1 MTAEAR
7 CQPHEK
13 KYFHTF
19 PTIFLLQKWL
29 PIHWDNSKRCFSSVF
44 QSLYVLVLVDL
55 YPAKEWSE
63 SVFLSVFFKAIATL
77 PPWAALIFWPQ
88 PFLNYAHSSFWQ
100 WLVDIFPR
108 LRWYI
113 SSASLIYFLGAQNL
127 ASLQMFGW
135 AQPSISTKGYFSDL
149 ILNIY
154 EKDLL
159 DMPILPWHHDGN
171 NISFEDPLD
180 SNAVSKMISK
190 HTCSFR

>member
-19 PTIFLLQKWL
+19 PTIFLLKKWL

-113 SSASLIYFLGAQNL
+113 SLALKIWHLCKCLVGHSHQFRQKDISLTSFWIFMKKICLICPFCL
-127 ASLQMFGW
+127 DIMMEI
-135 AQPSISTKGYFSDL
+135 ISVLKT
-149 ILNIY
+149 
-154 EKDLL
+154 
-159 DMPILPWHHDGN
+159 H
-171 NISFEDPLD
+171 
-180 SNAVSKMISK
+180 
-190 HTCSFR
+190 